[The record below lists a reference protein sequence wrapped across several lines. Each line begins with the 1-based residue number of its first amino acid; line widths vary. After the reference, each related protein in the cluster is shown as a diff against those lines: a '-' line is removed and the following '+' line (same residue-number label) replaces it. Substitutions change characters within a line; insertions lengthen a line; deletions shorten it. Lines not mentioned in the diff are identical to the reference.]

1 MSRLLSGLLV
11 LVTLAA
17 PARNG
22 PADREELIRVPFP
35 QRLLGEH
42 EEIVYDLRPHWW
54 TLVGPILLTAVVA
67 AVAVAGWAFLPLGG
81 FQQPG
86 RLAIAGVAVLCLL
99 VLVVPRYLR
108 WATTH
113 FVLTTDRLIFRS
125 GVLSKLSKEIP
136 LERVNDVTF
145 SQSLWERII
154 GAGDLL
160 IESAG
165 ERGQSVFQ
173 DIPKPEAV
181 QIEIYRQMEANG
193 QRMSG
198 VAPRAP
204 SVLEELERLAN
215 LRDRGVVTNEEF
227 ERKKRDLLDRL

>member
-1 MSRLLSGLLV
+1 MLWLLTSRRPVPEPSSTTEEVAV
-11 LVTLAA
+11 L
-17 PARNG
+17 
-22 PADREELIRVPFP
+22 VPFP

-54 TLVGPILLTAVVA
+54 ALVRPILLAFVIVIVVA
-67 AVAVAGWAFLPLGG
+67 VGWALLPGGDLRTPVLLGG
-81 FQQPG
+81 S
-86 RLAIAGVAVLCLL
+86 GVALL
-99 VLVVPRYLR
+99 VLVIFGLPAYLR
-108 WATTH
+108 WVTTH

-125 GVLSKLSKEIP
+125 GVLAKLSREIP

-145 SQSLWERII
+145 SQSIWERII
-154 GAGDLL
+154 GAGDLF

-181 QIEIYRQMEANG
+181 QVEIYRQMEANG

-198 VAPRAP
+198 AAPRAP
-204 SVLEELERLAN
+204 SVLEDLERLAN
-215 LRDRGVVTNEEF
+215 LRDRGAVTNEEF

>member
-1 MSRLLSGLLV
+1 M
-11 LVTLAA
+11 
-17 PARNG
+17 
-22 PADREELIRVPFP
+22 
-35 QRLLGEH
+35 
-42 EEIVYDLRPHWW
+42 
-54 TLVGPILLTAVVA
+54 TAVVA
-67 AVAVAGWAFLPLGG
+67 VVAVAGWAFLSGAGG
-81 FQQPG
+81 FQQPA
-86 RLAIAGVAVLCLL
+86 RLGIGGIAVLCLL
-99 VLVVPRYLR
+99 VMALPRYLR

-125 GVLSKLSKEIP
+125 GVLSKLSREIP

-145 SQSLWERII
+145 SQSLWERLI
-154 GAGDLL
+154 GAGDLF

-165 ERGQSVFQ
+165 ERGQSAFQ

-181 QIEIYRQMEANG
+181 QVEIYRQMEANG

-204 SVLEELERLAN
+204 SVLDELERLAD
-215 LRDRGVVTNEEF
+215 LRDRGAVTDEEF

>member
-1 MSRLLSGLLV
+1 M
-11 LVTLAA
+11 
-17 PARNG
+17 
-22 PADREELIRVPFP
+22 PFP

-42 EEIVYDLRPHWW
+42 EEVVYDLRPHWW
-54 TLVGPILLTAVVA
+54 TLVGPILLTVVVA
-67 AVAVAGWAFLPLGG
+67 LVALAGWAYLPLGG
-81 FQQPG
+81 LQQTG
-86 RLAIAGVAVLCLL
+86 RLAIGGIALLCLL
-99 VLVVPRYLR
+99 VLVLPRYLR

-136 LERVNDVTF
+136 LERVNDVTY
-145 SQSLWERII
+145 SQSLWERLIR
-154 GAGDLL
+154 AGDLF

-165 ERGQSVFQ
+165 ERGQSIFE
-173 DIPKPEAV
+173 DIPRPEGV
-181 QIEIYRQMEANG
+181 QVEIYRQMEANG

-215 LRDRGVVTNEEF
+215 LRDRGAVTEDEF

>member
-1 MSRLLSGLLV
+1 
-11 LVTLAA
+11 
-17 PARNG
+17 
-22 PADREELIRVPFP
+22 LIRVPFP
-35 QRLLGEH
+35 QRLLGDN
-42 EEIVYDLRPHWW
+42 EEIVYDLHAHWW
-54 TLVGPILLTAVVA
+54 TLVGPILVTVVVA
-67 AVAVAGWAFLPLGG
+67 VVAVAGWAFLPGGG

-86 RLAIAGVAVLCLL
+86 RLAIGGIAVLCLL
-99 VLVVPRYLR
+99 VVVVPRYLR

-125 GVLSKLSKEIP
+125 GVLAKLSKEIP

-145 SQSLWERII
+145 SQSIWERII
-154 GAGDLL
+154 GAGDLF

-181 QIEIYRQMEANG
+181 QVEIYRQMEANG

-198 VAPRAP
+198 AAPRAP
-204 SVLEELERLAN
+204 SVLEDLERLAN
-215 LRDRGVVTNEEF
+215 LRDRGAVTNEEF

>member
-1 MSRLLSGLLV
+1 LLLS
-11 LVTLAA
+11 
-17 PARNG
+17 RRQRRSG

-35 QRLLGEH
+35 QRLLGEN

-54 TLVGPILLTAVVA
+54 TLVGPILVTVLVVLAATAA
-67 AVAVAGWAFLPLGG
+67 WAFLPSGSL
-81 FQQPG
+81 QQPA
-86 RLAIAGVAVLCLL
+86 RLAIGGVAVLCLL
-99 VLVVPRYLR
+99 VIVLPRYLR
-108 WATTH
+108 WATTY

-125 GVLSKLSKEIP
+125 GVLAKRSKEIP
-136 LERVNDVTF
+136 LERLNDVTF
-145 SQSLWERII
+145 SQSIWDRVI
-154 GAGDLL
+154 GAGDLF

-165 ERGQSVFQ
+165 ERGQSVFE
-173 DIPKPEAV
+173 DIPHPEAV
-181 QIEIYRQMEANG
+181 QVEIYRQMEANG

-198 VAPRAP
+198 AAPRPP

>member
-1 MSRLLSGLLV
+1 M
-11 LVTLAA
+11 
-17 PARNG
+17 
-22 PADREELIRVPFP
+22 PFP

-54 TLVGPILLTAVVA
+54 TLVSPILAMAVVTVA
-67 AVAVAGWAFLPLGG
+67 ATAGWVFLPGG
-81 FQQPG
+81 SLQRTG
-86 RLAIAGVAVLCLL
+86 RLAIGGVVVLCLL
-99 VLVVPRYLR
+99 VVVLPRYLR

-125 GVLSKLSKEIP
+125 GVLSKLSREIP

-154 GAGDLL
+154 RAGDLF

-173 DIPKPEAV
+173 DMPNPEAV
-181 QIEIYRQMEANG
+181 QVEIYRQMEANG

-198 VAPRAP
+198 VAQRAP
-204 SVLEELERLAN
+204 SALDELERLAN
-215 LRDRGVVTNEEF
+215 LRDRGAVTEEEF

>member
-1 MSRLLSGLLV
+1 M
-11 LVTLAA
+11 
-17 PARNG
+17 
-22 PADREELIRVPFP
+22 PFP

-42 EEIVYDLRPHWW
+42 EEVVYDLRPHWW
-54 TLVGPILLTAVVA
+54 TLAGPVLLTLLVAV
-67 AVAVAGWAFLPLGG
+67 VAVAGWAFLPTSDL
-81 FQQPG
+81 QQTG
-86 RLAIAGVAVLCLL
+86 RLAIGGVALLLLL
-99 VLVVPRYLR
+99 VLVIPRFLR

-136 LERVNDVTF
+136 LERVNDVTY
-145 SQSLWERII
+145 SQSFWERLI
-154 GAGDLL
+154 GAGDLF

-165 ERGQSVFQ
+165 ERGQSIFQ
-173 DIPKPEAV
+173 NIPRPEGV
-181 QIEIYRQMEANG
+181 QVEIYRQMEANG

-198 VAPRAP
+198 VPRAP

-215 LRDRGVVTNEEF
+215 LRDRGAVTDEEF

>member
-1 MSRLLSGLLV
+1 LV
-11 LVTLAA
+11 
-17 PARNG
+17 
-22 PADREELIRVPFP
+22 RVPFP
-35 QRLLGEH
+35 QRLLGDH

-54 TLVGPILLTAVVA
+54 TLVGPILVTVVVA
-67 AVAVAGWAFLPLGG
+67 AAAAAGLAFLPVSD
-81 FQQPG
+81 FQQQG
-86 RLAIAGVAVLCLL
+86 RLAIGAVAVLCLL
-99 VLVVPRYLR
+99 VLALPRYLR
-108 WATTH
+108 WVTTH

-181 QIEIYRQMEANG
+181 QVEIYRQMEANG
-193 QRMSG
+193 QRMTG
-198 VAPRAP
+198 VARPP

-215 LRDRGVVTNEEF
+215 LRDRGAVTNEEF